1 MSTGNCIEMERKRYE
16 GYIAERLQYLFV
28 LMTVESGLMILT
40 ALFGRSRYI
49 AVIICSVFLI
59 INTVVLL
66 VWIIR
71 PYQIVK
77 AVLRK
82 AMIERTA
89 ADNALRSLPGLCRE
103 DKDYLLFLC
112 SAYSKTELLKLEIR
126 ESELL
131 ALQTQINP
139 HFLYN
144 TLDAIRSDALSEGN
158 ETVAEI
164 AESLASYFRYSIS
177 SLNHTVSLD
186 EELHNIQEYFKIQ
199 RYRFGRRLQFQINW
213 SEEWNTD
220 EKLYIPKM
228 ILQPLVEN
236 AIFHGIEPKEEPGTV
251 TILIDRTERTLY
263 LCVSDDGVGMSD
275 NKTEELN
282 RSVRTFHDEASDG
295 LRRSGHGIA
304 LRNVN
309 QRIQLIYGE
318 EYGIYITSEEKMGT
332 RTWMTLPVRTSE
344 EKL

>member
-1 MSTGNCIEMERKRYE
+1 MSTGNCIEMKKKRYE
-16 GYIAERLQYLFV
+16 GYIAERLQYMFV
-28 LMTVESGLMILT
+28 LMIVESALLILN
-40 ALFGRSRYI
+40 ALFGKSRCI
-49 AVIICSVFLI
+49 AVLMCSMFFVINAVVLI
-59 INTVVLL
+59 I
-66 VWIIR
+66 WIIR
-71 PYQIVK
+71 PYRVVK

-82 AMIERTA
+82 VTLEKSA
-89 ADNALRSLPGLCRE
+89 ADDALWNLPGLCRE
-103 DKDYLLFLC
+103 DKEYLSFLC

-144 TLDAIRSDALSEGN
+144 TLDAIRSDALTEGN

-199 RYRFGRRLQFQINW
+199 RYRFGRRLQFQIKW
-213 SEEWNTD
+213 SEEWIA
-220 EKLYIPKM
+220 EERLYIPKM

-251 TILIDRTERTLY
+251 TILIERTERNLY

-282 RSVRTFHDEASDG
+282 RSVRSFHDDDSDG

-318 EYGIYITSEEKMGT
+318 EFGIYITSEEKMGT
-332 RTWMTLPVRTSE
+332 RIWMTLPVRTSE